1 MAGTHE
7 VSTGLAPD
15 RGIAHVGLAVAD
27 QTRLKAILGIAVA
40 GGGLAARWRMC
51 DAADACLVV
60 VGAGS
65 SEGARFVAQPDLQQ
79 GKVVAVLAGESDQVP
94 AGCTRLPWPIRLEHV
109 LALLKRIEQT
119 PVSAPSAKRSAAA
132 RGPESHLVRFAS
144 LLRDAATAPRN
155 LVWRIS
161 GMHKR
166 SIYVALGERAFYF
179 ADSLAHLRTVDP
191 DVELEFVPV
200 PAEAAPGH
208 GTRRPIVMLQWTV
221 GLLNGPI
228 GLLPW
233 IDAAGAFRLKRFPEF
248 QMLHHAPSHRRMAA
262 ALARPRHGLD
272 QVVALTESDSAS
284 AAGFINAASLC
295 GYLTVLEAKEPAA
308 AAPRAPSGSRRA
320 LFSSFRRALGIA
332 TANG

>member
-1 MAGTHE
+1 MA
-7 VSTGLAPD
+7 LD
-15 RGIAHVGLAVAD
+15 RGVAHVGLTGAD
-27 QTRLKAILGIAVA
+27 QTRLKAILGIAVT

-51 DAADACLVV
+51 DPAEACLVV

-65 SEGARFVAQPDLQQ
+65 SEGALFLGQPNLQQ
-79 GKVVAVLAGESDQVP
+79 GKVVAVLAGESDEVP
-94 AGCTRLPWPIRLEHV
+94 AGCTKLPWPIRLEHV

-119 PVSAPSAKRSAAA
+119 PVSAPAAKRPASAA
-132 RGPESHLVRFAS
+132 RGRENHLVRFAS
-144 LLRDAATAPRN
+144 LLRDAATAPRD

-179 ADSLAHLRTVDP
+179 ADSLANLRTVDP

-208 GTRRPIVMLQWTV
+208 GTKRPIVMLQWTV

-295 GYLTVLEAKEPAA
+295 GYLTVLEAKKPAA
-308 AAPRAPSGSRRA
+308 AAPRAPSGARRA